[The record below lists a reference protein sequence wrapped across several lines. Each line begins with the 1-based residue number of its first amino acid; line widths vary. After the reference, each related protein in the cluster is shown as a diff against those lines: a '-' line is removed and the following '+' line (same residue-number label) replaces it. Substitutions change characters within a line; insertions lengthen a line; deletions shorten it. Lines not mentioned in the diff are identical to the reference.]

1 MTIKHDIKPE
11 RLDRFISSPKG
22 LKIEFPNGDKMKV
35 VEDQDGSFKLVK
47 DEVK

>member
-11 RLDRFISSPKG
+11 RLDRFVSSPKG

-35 VEDQDGSFKLVK
+35 AEVEDGNFELIK
-47 DEVK
+47 DDDK